1 MFNCISLFPW
11 GRWLQCQRKIRS
23 IWKRSKEARCRGK
36 DTDILVAPFA
46 GMPLQTQNKEIRCG
60 RWHHLWLESHISPSH
75 YVTRQKQ
82 GVSCTEELMSGNRHL
97 WISYVDAKG
106 RPAGVNVGTRHCKC
120 ILENVTGTRIGRAPQ
135 VSIPRGMYLPFNR
148 RTVLWQD
155 TAASHHSRKG
165 LHFQYTMW
173 PKPP

>member
-1 MFNCISLFPW
+1 
-11 GRWLQCQRKIRS
+11 
-23 IWKRSKEARCRGK
+23 
-36 DTDILVAPFA
+36 
-46 GMPLQTQNKEIRCG
+46 MPLQTGNKEIRCG

-135 VSIPRGMYLPFNR
+135 WAFPGECICPSTEGLCSDRIQQHHIILERVYTFSTQCGPNHPNQSESQCPPPSQTGG
-148 RTVLWQD
+148 D
-155 TAASHHSRKG
+155 TIIREC
-165 LHFQYTMW
+165 Q
-173 PKPP
+173 P